1 MNIETTYENL
11 AYYKRAKDYTIECEV
26 GEGKFIKLDLCK
38 WQVEGDHEA
47 TDSGTDFDEASQ
59 KIYDEL
65 DEEVQTEIDD
75 YILELE

>member
-11 AYYKRAKDYTIECEV
+11 GYYRKSKDYTIECEID
-26 GEGKFIKLDLCK
+26 EGKFIHLEFSK

-47 TDSGTDFDEASQ
+47 TDAGYDFDEDSQ

-65 DEEVQTEIDD
+65 DEEVQTDIDD
-75 YILELE
+75 YILELK